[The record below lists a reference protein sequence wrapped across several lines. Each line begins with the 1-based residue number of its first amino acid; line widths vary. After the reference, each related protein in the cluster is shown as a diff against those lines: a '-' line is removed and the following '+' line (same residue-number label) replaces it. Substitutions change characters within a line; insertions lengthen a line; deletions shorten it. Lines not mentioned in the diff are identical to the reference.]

1 MICKWHSSIEC
12 VLILCSLLKYILK
25 IAEIF
30 PGGEVH
36 VTGSINEFSLAVVS
50 CSRRIRCLSLPLCV
64 SLLCVFCY
72 ATRSKS
78 TGHTAKWHVRQHKLH
93 ILGSTLQYADAINH
107 NKRPHCA
114 NAANDDSRT
123 MGQRRRTKTTTTT
136 TNWRKIELCLVG
148 RGKAL
153 QHAARSAGQHLS
165 PILAHAIKIGLLI
178 ILAKG
183 HGTLH

>member
-1 MICKWHSSIEC
+1 MQR
-12 VLILCSLLKYILK
+12 
-25 IAEIF
+25 F
-30 PGGEVH
+30 PLM
-36 VTGSINEFSLAVVS
+36 SLAWLLSVAAGAIS
-50 CSRRIRCLSLPLCV
+50 LSLSLPV

-123 MGQRRRTKTTTTT
+123 KKKHKNNNNKLST
-136 TNWRKIELCLVG
+136 IELCLVG

-165 PILAHAIKIGLLI
+165 HILAHAIKIGLLI

-183 HGTLH
+183 HGSTPAPNFVFTHTHTHTYTERIFCAA